1 MPTGSRVRFRAHQLK
16 APALSFFGKH
26 IGIDLGTAN
35 VLVYVKGR
43 GIVLNEPSV
52 VAYSASDN
60 KVVAVG
66 SEARQMLGRTPGR
79 ITVARPMRDGVIADY
94 NITEAMLRYFI
105 RKVSGGINLFRPV
118 VMICIPAGVTN
129 VESRAVLDATI
140 QAGAKEAHLIAEP
153 LAAAIGA
160 NIPIHGPTGNMVI
173 DIGGGTTEAAVISLN
188 DIVVSRSLR
197 VGGNKIDE
205 MIQTYVRRRHNLIIG
220 ERTAEE
226 IKVQIGSALPL
237 PRELPM
243 EIRGRDTIDGLPK
256 TRVITSSEVSEA
268 ITDALSAI
276 IGKTKEVLEMTPPEL
291 ASDVMDRGIIMTGG
305 GALLRNLDR
314 LIARETGVP
323 TYVAD
328 DPLSCVAIGAGRAL
342 EHFPIFKDSLTPV

>member
-1 MPTGSRVRFRAHQLK
+1 M
-16 APALSFFGKH
+16 FGKH

-52 VAYSASDN
+52 VAYSADSN
-60 KVVAVG
+60 RVVAVG
-66 SEARQMLGRTPGR
+66 TQARHMLGRTPGR

-94 NITEAMLRYFI
+94 MITEAMLRYFI
-105 RKVSGGINLFRPV
+105 KEVCGSFNLFRPV

-160 NIPIHGPTGNMVI
+160 GVPIHSARGNMVI
-173 DIGGGTTEAAVISLN
+173 DVGGGTTEAAVISLN

-205 MIQTYVRRRHNLIIG
+205 MIQTYVRRRHNLVIG

-226 IKVQIGSALPL
+226 VKVQIGSAMPL
-237 PRELPM
+237 SKELSV

-256 TRVITSSEVSEA
+256 TRMIGSNEVTEA
-268 ITDALSAI
+268 MSDALVAI
-276 IGKTKEVLEMTPPEL
+276 IAKVKEVLESTPPEL
-291 ASDVMDRGIIMTGG
+291 AADVMDHGIIMTGG

-342 EHFPIFKDSLTPV
+342 EHFEIFRESLTPV

>member
-1 MPTGSRVRFRAHQLK
+1 M
-16 APALSFFGKH
+16 FGLH

-52 VAYSASDN
+52 VAYAAESD

-66 SEARQMLGRTPGR
+66 AEARHMLGRTPGR
-79 ITVARPMRDGVIADY
+79 ITVARPMRDGVIANY
-94 NITEAMLRYFI
+94 RITEAMLRYFI
-105 RKVSGGINLFRPV
+105 RKVCGSFNLFRPV
-118 VMICIPAGVTN
+118 VMVCIPAGVTN
-129 VESRAVLDATI
+129 VESRAVLDATL
-140 QAGAKEAHLIAEP
+140 QAGAKEAHLISEP

-160 NIPIHGPTGNMVI
+160 NIPIHTPSGNMVI
-173 DIGGGTTEAAVISLN
+173 DVGGGTTEAAVISLN

-205 MIQTYVRRRHNLIIG
+205 MIQTYVRRRHNLVIG
-220 ERTAEE
+220 DRTAEE
-226 IKVQIGSALPL
+226 VKVQIGSALPL
-237 PRELPM
+237 KKELRL

-256 TRVITSSEVSEA
+256 NRSISSTEITEA
-268 ITDALSAI
+268 MGDTLAAI
-276 IGKTKEVLEMTPPEL
+276 IVKVKEVLETTPPEL
-291 ASDVMDRGIIMTGG
+291 ASDVMDRGIILTGG

-314 LIARETGVP
+314 LIAHETGVP

-342 EHFPIFKDSLTPV
+342 EHFQIFKDSLTPV

>member
-1 MPTGSRVRFRAHQLK
+1 MSL
-16 APALSFFGKH
+16 FGKH

-35 VLVYVKGR
+35 VLVYVKGK
-43 GIVLNEPSV
+43 GIVMNEPSV
-52 VAYSASDN
+52 VAYSAADN

-66 SEARQMLGRTPGR
+66 NRARHMLGRTPGR

-94 NITEAMLRYFI
+94 MITEAMLRHFI
-105 RKVSGGINLFRPV
+105 QRVSGRVNLFRPV

-160 NIPIHGPTGNMVI
+160 NVPIADPTGNMVI
-173 DIGGGTTEAAVISLN
+173 DIGGGTTEAAVISMN

-226 IKVQIGSALPL
+226 VKVQIGSAIQLTK
-237 PRELPM
+237 ELAM

-256 TRVITSSEVSEA
+256 IRSITSTEVTDA
-268 ITDALSAI
+268 ITDALAAI
-276 IGKTKEVLEMTPPEL
+276 VQKTREVLETTPPEL
-291 ASDVMDRGIIMTGG
+291 AADIMDRGIILTGG
-305 GALLRNLDR
+305 GSLLRNLDR
-314 LIARETGVP
+314 LLTLETGIAA
-323 TYVAD
+323 YVAD

-342 EHFPIFKDSLTPV
+342 EHFEYFKDSLTPV

>member
-1 MPTGSRVRFRAHQLK
+1 L
-16 APALSFFGKH
+16 FGKY

-35 VLVYVKGR
+35 VLVYVKGK

-52 VAYSASDN
+52 VAYSAADN

-66 SEARQMLGRTPGR
+66 TDARKMLGRTPGR
-79 ITVARPMRDGVIADY
+79 ITVSRPMRDGVIADY
-94 NITEAMLRYFI
+94 MITEAMLRYFI
-105 RKVSGGINLFRPV
+105 RKVSGNMSLFRPV

-160 NIPIHGPTGNMVI
+160 NIPIHEPHGNMVI

-205 MIQTYVRRRHNLIIG
+205 LIATWVRRRHNLIIG

-237 PRELPM
+237 ARELTI
-243 EIRGRDTIDGLPK
+243 EVRGRDTIDGLPK
-256 TRVITSSEVSEA
+256 NRTITSSEV
-268 ITDALSAI
+268 TDAISDALASI
-276 IGKTKEVLEMTPPEL
+276 VIKTKEVLETTPPEL
-291 ASDVMDRGIIMTGG
+291 AADVMDRGIIMTGG

-342 EHFPIFKDSLTPV
+342 EHFQIFKDSLTPV